1 MNKTKG
7 CLIANFATVPV
18 IYQFDI
24 YEKSIYL
31 SCEGLL
37 FFLLND
43 INYHSY
49 IKTIMAVKNIWQGC
63 ELNDQTF

>member
-1 MNKTKG
+1 MITG
-7 CLIANFATVPV
+7 

-24 YEKSIYL
+24 YEKSIDL

>member
-1 MNKTKG
+1 MITG
-7 CLIANFATVPV
+7 

-24 YEKSIYL
+24 YEKSIDL

-37 FFLLND
+37 FLLLND

-49 IKTIMAVKNIWQGC
+49 IKTIMAVRNIWQGC

>member
-1 MNKTKG
+1 MHLAQQTPAQIG
-7 CLIANFATVPV
+7 VHHV
-18 IYQFDI
+18 I

>member
-1 MNKTKG
+1 TSKTPSY
-7 CLIANFATVPV
+7 T
-18 IYQFDI
+18 
-24 YEKSIYL
+24 KSV
-31 SCEGLL
+31 SWQHHREGLL